1 MSGYMDKVG
10 VILTAEGVGSFTSA
24 LKQGEN
30 ALRQLQAEAKRN
42 IASLGSGGKAY
53 DVYKAKMNGLSSQ
66 MKQSASNVNLLKSRY
81 DALKQSTTQLPKEID
96 KLSSSLRQKQA
107 TLKTTG
113 TLLQSQKEHLKHLQS
128 TYGKTS
134 EAALK
139 YKDVV
144 ANTSKAYKNT
154 EKEVKALETQ
164 IKSLNGTFSSQQREL
179 QSLPTKIANAETG
192 YFKLRDAM
200 QQTHT
205 AFRNSGGG

>member
-1 MSGYMDKVG
+1 MDKVG

-30 ALRQLQAEAKRN
+30 ALRQLQAEARRN

-53 DVYKAKMNGLSSQ
+53 DVYKAKMSGLSSQ

-81 DALKQSTTQLPKEID
+81 DDLKKSTVQLPKEID

-113 TLLQSQKEHLKHLQS
+113 TLLQSQKEHLKHLQD

-134 EAALK
+134 AVALK

-144 ANTSKAYKNT
+144 ANTSKSYKAT
-154 EKEVKALETQ
+154 QQEIKGLETQ
-164 IKSLNGTFSSQQREL
+164 IKSLNGTFSSQQR
-179 QSLPTKIANAETG
+179 
-192 YFKLRDAM
+192 
-200 QQTHT
+200 
-205 AFRNSGGG
+205 